1 MTKKL
6 CNWILNLKFNLS
18 NKLFDIYLSNMT
30 YFRCFATQAAVKNTP
45 EEKQEK
51 NIDSKSQSFVK
62 NIFLG
67 QLETTQTFPFP
78 DVLNEEQ
85 LDTLKLI
92 IDPIEKFFEVTR
104 F

>member
-1 MTKKL
+1 
-6 CNWILNLKFNLS
+6 
-18 NKLFDIYLSNMT
+18 MT
-30 YFRCFATQAAVKNTP
+30 YFRCFATQAAVKNAP

-67 QLETTQTFPFP
+67 QLETTQMFPFP